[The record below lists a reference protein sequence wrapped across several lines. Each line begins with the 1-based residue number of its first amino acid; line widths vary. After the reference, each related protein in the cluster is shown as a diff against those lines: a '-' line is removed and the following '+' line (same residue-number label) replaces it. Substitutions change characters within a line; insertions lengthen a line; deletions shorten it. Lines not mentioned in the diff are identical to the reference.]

1 MSNEEKRMR
10 LFLVQGEPDRSG
22 KVQPARDG
30 EAQAVT
36 TPASPQDV
44 EQAIIDLE
52 RCRALL
58 LENQKL
64 ITVGRLA
71 ATIAHEINNPLEAV
85 TNLLYLIATEKNLT
99 PQGRIF
105 VATAQAEMTRVAQIS
120 KQALN
125 FNRETPHAI
134 RVEPRGLMDDVLA
147 LHGRRAQEKGVHIR
161 REYRTNSTITAFPGE
176 IRQVFSNLV
185 SNAIEATAPGGSIRV
200 RVSASRVW
208 SDTGEEALRI
218 TIADTGCGIPAEV
231 RRRVGEPFFTTK
243 GEKGTGI
250 GLWLAQS
257 ILQRHGGH
265 LQLWSNTSK
274 HRHGTVFTAFL
285 PTKMH
290 PVMFEPTRVV
300 A

>member
-10 LFLVQGEPDRSG
+10 LFLVHGEPDRSD
-22 KVQPARDG
+22 KVQPAPEG
-30 EAQAVT
+30 EAQGVPAAVL
-36 TPASPQDV
+36 PEDAA
-44 EQAIIDLE
+44 QAIVDLE

-64 ITVGRLA
+64 VTVGRLA
-71 ATIAHEINNPLEAV
+71 TSIAHEINNPLEAV
-85 TNLLYLIATEKNLT
+85 TNLLFLIATEKGLT
-99 PQGRIF
+99 PQGRVF
-105 VATAQAEMTRVAQIS
+105 VATAQAEMNRVSQIS

-125 FNRETPHAI
+125 FNRETPHAV
-134 RVEPRGLMDDVLA
+134 RVEPCGLMEDVLA
-147 LHGRRAQEKGVHIR
+147 LHGRRAQEKGIHIR

-231 RRRVGEPFFTTK
+231 RRRVGEMFFTTK
-243 GEKGTGI
+243 GQKGTGI

-257 ILQRHGGH
+257 ILHRHGGH
-265 LQLWSNTSK
+265 MQLSSSTSK
-274 HRHGTVFTAFL
+274 HRHGTVFTIFL
-285 PTKMH
+285 PTTMRPSIVESK
-290 PVMFEPTRVV
+290 RVV